1 MGATSLYS
9 QPKSAARQ
17 TTAYSNSSQTT
28 TAPVTI
34 TAKFAKL
41 KTITLYIF
49 KGSYGGW
56 VLQKY
61 TPQVGNTEV
70 TITPTPV
77 TGDQLATPQ
86 AVADQVPAT
95 YYEVIRTDA
104 TADDAGDVKTHNTLK
119 AVKTAAYD
127 AQNPQNWVITFD
139 ETPAA
144 LTINPAKIY
153 VKANGQ
159 WINFGGN
166 INTDDVVIVIPDGT
180 GTKVLKIQ
188 KAKVVNGV
196 ATELTTTQIAEN
208 TLLKSIGDLAIA
220 KDENGKDKNRVGTNY
235 DAFKYTVTNGNYE
248 LATGEKTLTIEGV
261 EYNFVD
267 GFYNNTLLV
276 YPLAEIPLDKE
287 MLAEAVPNKTLQEVL
302 DAHQGS
308 TVTVILPGRA
318 MKAND
323 WYSWV
328 LPFDVTPR
336 DFFYPVF
343 EEVVAPS
350 GEQVQPLARPFVAD
364 SRWGYGVIETLDESK
379 TTAKSVSF
387 KIQAVGTIDA
397 NTPFIVK
404 IDKDITAQEMKAI
417 RFPNVTIGEWDY
429 LTDNP
434 FSGSEGTV
442 QFTGVYYDTEEGDLD
457 ASALTLR
464 RYKKGATAAE
474 MAKEPLEWWPAASNV
489 TVKRTAAYLQF
500 PTAAAAADA
509 KIYIQEEDGTYTAIN
524 GVEADGTIEGEGIY
538 NLSGQRV
545 NKAQKGIYIMNG
557 KKVLV
562 K

>member
-1 MGATSLYS
+1 
-9 QPKSAARQ
+9 
-17 TTAYSNSSQTT
+17 
-28 TAPVTI
+28 
-34 TAKFAKL
+34 
-41 KTITLYIF
+41 
-49 KGSYGGW
+49 
-56 VLQKY
+56 
-61 TPQVGNTEV
+61 
-70 TITPTPV
+70 
-77 TGDQLATPQ
+77 
-86 AVADQVPAT
+86 
-95 YYEVIRTDA
+95 
-104 TADDAGDVKTHNTLK
+104 
-119 AVKTAAYD
+119 
-127 AQNPQNWVITFD
+127 
-139 ETPAA
+139 
-144 LTINPAKIY
+144 
-153 VKANGQ
+153 
-159 WINFGGN
+159 
-166 INTDDVVIVIPDGT
+166 
-180 GTKVLKIQ
+180 
-188 KAKVVNGV
+188 
-196 ATELTTTQIAEN
+196 
-208 TLLKSIGDLAIA
+208 
-220 KDENGKDKNRVGTNY
+220 
-235 DAFKYTVTNGNYE
+235 
-248 LATGEKTLTIEGV
+248 
-261 EYNFVD
+261 
-267 GFYNNTLLV
+267 
-276 YPLAEIPLDKE
+276 

-404 IDKDITAQEMKAI
+404 IDKDITAQGMKAI